1 MFFKNNKEI
10 QDKIIKELKD
20 KEAIL
25 KAIYKEMAIIEF
37 DTKGNIVDANEHFL
51 KATKYTLAEIK
62 GKHHRIFCDKHYVNS
77 SDYSIFWQE
86 LSRNIP
92 QSGQF
97 KRFAKDGQIVYLE
110 ANYLPIVDEQ
120 NQVYKVIKFAADI
133 TEHENELLDL
143 KNTINAASKSM
154 ALIEF
159 TPNGEILDANDNFLN
174 TLNYRKSEIIG
185 KHHSMFCDSEY
196 VKSSDYRKFWEDLRS
211 GHFQSGQFIRYT
223 KDNNPVYLEASYN
236 PVYNAEGKVYKVIKF
251 ASDVSEQVIR
261 DLNKNKI
268 VSELAQKNDEST
280 NEGSKVIAKTV
291 QNVQEIAEI
300 MNESSE
306 LVNSLNTQS
315 DEIVSV
321 IQTIKDIAEQTNLLA
336 LNAAIEAARAG
347 EHGRGFAVVAD
358 EVRKLAERTAT
369 SINEITLTIN
379 SIRNVSANVVESIN
393 KSIAQVN
400 DSVVL
405 ANTANECMNK
415 IKQSSEEVA
424 RAMEENK

>member
-1 MFFKNNKEI
+1 MFFKNNKDNTE
-10 QDKIIKELKD
+10 KLSLELKD
-20 KEAIL
+20 KQAIL
-25 KAIYKEMAIIEF
+25 KAIYGEMAIIEF
-37 DTKGNIVDANEHFL
+37 DVKGNIVDANEHFL

-62 GKHHRIFCDKHYVNS
+62 GKHHRMFCDSSYVNS
-77 SDYSIFWQE
+77 SAYPMFWQE

-92 QSGQF
+92 QSGLF
-97 KRFAKDGQIVYLE
+97 KRFTKDKNAIYLE
-110 ANYLPIVDEQ
+110 ANYLPIADEN
-120 NQVYKVIKFAADI
+120 NQVYKVIKFAADV

-159 TPNGEILDANDNFLN
+159 DPNGEILDANENFLN
-174 TLNYRKSEIIG
+174 TMHYRKNEIVG
-185 KHHSMFCDSEY
+185 KHHSIFCDEEY
-196 VKSSDYRKFWEDLRS
+196 VKSSAYRKFWDDLKS
-211 GHFQSGQFIRYT
+211 GIFQSGQFIRYS
-223 KDNNPVYLEASYN
+223 KDKTPVYLEASYN
-236 PVYNAEGKVYKVIKF
+236 PVYNQEGKVYKVIKF
-251 ASDVSEQVIR
+251 ASDVSRQVIR
-261 DLNKNKI
+261 DMNKNKI

-280 NEGSKVIAKTV
+280 DEGSKVIAKSV
-291 QNVQEIAEI
+291 KNVQEIAEI

-306 LVNSLNTQS
+306 LVHSLNIQS

-369 SINEITLTIN
+369 SINEITMTIN
-379 SIRNVSANVVESIN
+379 SIRNVSASVVESIS

-400 DSVVL
+400 ESVNL
-405 ANTANECMNK
+405 ANTANDCMNK
-415 IKQSSEEVA
+415 IKESSREVA
-424 RAMEENK
+424 KAMEQ

>member
-1 MFFKNNKEI
+1 MFFKNNKDNTE
-10 QDKIIKELKD
+10 KLSLELKD
-20 KEAIL
+20 KQAIL
-25 KAIYKEMAIIEF
+25 KAIYGEMAIIEF
-37 DTKGNIVDANEHFL
+37 DVKGNIVDANEHFL

-62 GKHHRIFCDKHYVNS
+62 GKHHRMFCDSSYVNS
-77 SDYSIFWQE
+77 SAYPMFWQE

-92 QSGQF
+92 QSGLF
-97 KRFAKDGQIVYLE
+97 KRFTKDKNAIYLE
-110 ANYLPIVDEQ
+110 ANYLPIADEN
-120 NQVYKVIKFAADI
+120 NQVYKVIKFAADV

-159 TPNGEILDANDNFLN
+159 DPNGEILDANENFLN
-174 TLNYRKSEIIG
+174 TMHYRKNEIVG
-185 KHHSMFCDSEY
+185 KHHSMFCDEEY
-196 VKSSDYRKFWEDLRS
+196 VKSSAYRKFWDDLKN
-211 GHFQSGQFIRYT
+211 GIFQSGQFIRYS
-223 KDNNPVYLEASYN
+223 KDKTPVYLEASYN
-236 PVYNAEGKVYKVIKF
+236 PVYNQEGKVYKVIKF
-251 ASDVSEQVIR
+251 ASDVSRQVIR
-261 DLNKNKI
+261 DMNKNKI

-280 NEGSKVIAKTV
+280 DEGSKVIAKSV
-291 QNVQEIAEI
+291 KNVQEIAEI

-306 LVNSLNTQS
+306 LVHSLNIQS

-369 SINEITLTIN
+369 SINEITMTIN
-379 SIRNVSANVVESIN
+379 SIRNVSASVVESIS

-400 DSVVL
+400 ESVNL
-405 ANTANECMNK
+405 ANTANDCMNK
-415 IKQSSEEVA
+415 IKESSREVA
-424 RAMEENK
+424 KAMEQ

>member
-1 MFFKNNKEI
+1 MFFKNNKDNTE
-10 QDKIIKELKD
+10 KLSLELKD
-20 KEAIL
+20 KQAIL
-25 KAIYKEMAIIEF
+25 KAIYGEMAIIEF
-37 DTKGNIVDANEHFL
+37 DVKGNIVDANEHFL

-62 GKHHRIFCDKHYVNS
+62 GKHHRMFCDSSYVNS
-77 SDYSIFWQE
+77 SAYPMFWQE

-92 QSGQF
+92 QSGLF
-97 KRFAKDGQIVYLE
+97 KRYTKDKNAIYLE
-110 ANYLPIVDEQ
+110 ANYLPIADEN
-120 NQVYKVIKFAADI
+120 NQVYKVIKFAADV

-159 TPNGEILDANDNFLN
+159 DPNGEILDANENFLN
-174 TLNYRKSEIIG
+174 TMHYRKNEIVG
-185 KHHSMFCDSEY
+185 KHHSMFCDEEY
-196 VKSSDYRKFWEDLRS
+196 VKSSAYRKFWDDLKS
-211 GHFQSGQFIRYT
+211 GIFQSGQFIRYS
-223 KDNNPVYLEASYN
+223 KDKTPVYLEASYN
-236 PVYNAEGKVYKVIKF
+236 PVYNQEGKVYKVIKF
-251 ASDVSEQVIR
+251 ASDVSRQVIR
-261 DLNKNKI
+261 DMNKNKI

-280 NEGSKVIAKTV
+280 DEGSKVIAKSV
-291 QNVQEIAEI
+291 KNVQEIAEI

-306 LVNSLNTQS
+306 LVHSLNIQS

-369 SINEITLTIN
+369 SINEITMTIN
-379 SIRNVSANVVESIN
+379 SIRNVSASVVESIS

-400 DSVVL
+400 ESVNL
-405 ANTANECMNK
+405 ANTANDCMNK
-415 IKQSSEEVA
+415 IKESSREVA
-424 RAMEENK
+424 KAMEQ

>member
-1 MFFKNNKEI
+1 MFFKNNKDNTE
-10 QDKIIKELKD
+10 KLSLELKD
-20 KEAIL
+20 KQAIL
-25 KAIYKEMAIIEF
+25 KAIYGEMAIIEF
-37 DTKGNIVDANEHFL
+37 DVKGNIVDANEHFL

-62 GKHHRIFCDKHYVNS
+62 GKHHRMFCDSSYVNS
-77 SDYSIFWQE
+77 SAYPMFWQE

-92 QSGQF
+92 QSGLF
-97 KRFAKDGQIVYLE
+97 KRFTKDKNAIYLE
-110 ANYLPIVDEQ
+110 ANYLPIADEN
-120 NQVYKVIKFAADI
+120 NQVYKVIKFAADV

-159 TPNGEILDANDNFLN
+159 DPNGEILDANENFLN
-174 TLNYRKSEIIG
+174 TMHYRKNEIVG
-185 KHHSMFCDSEY
+185 KHHSMFCDEEY
-196 VKSSDYRKFWEDLRS
+196 VKSSAYRKFWDDLKS
-211 GHFQSGQFIRYT
+211 GIFQSGQFIRYS
-223 KDNNPVYLEASYN
+223 KDKTPVYLEASYN
-236 PVYNAEGKVYKVIKF
+236 PVYNQEGKVYKVIKF
-251 ASDVSEQVIR
+251 ASDVSRQVIR
-261 DLNKNKI
+261 DMNKNKI

-280 NEGSKVIAKTV
+280 DEGSKVIAKSV
-291 QNVQEIAEI
+291 KNVQEIAEI

-306 LVNSLNTQS
+306 LVHSLNIQS

-369 SINEITLTIN
+369 SINEITMTIN
-379 SIRNVSANVVESIN
+379 SIRNVSASVVESIS

-400 DSVVL
+400 ESVNL
-405 ANTANECMNK
+405 ANTANDCMNK
-415 IKQSSEEVA
+415 IKESSREVA
-424 RAMEENK
+424 KAMEQ